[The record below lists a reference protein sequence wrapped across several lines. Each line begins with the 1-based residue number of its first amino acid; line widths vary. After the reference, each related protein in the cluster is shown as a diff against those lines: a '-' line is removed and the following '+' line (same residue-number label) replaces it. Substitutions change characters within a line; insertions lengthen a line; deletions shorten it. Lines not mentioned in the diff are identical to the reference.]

1 MDLRNNRKQ
10 QKIFENMIIEYMT
23 VVVTMGFRLLKS
35 AVLIIQA
42 TGRLYLEGLIAS
54 LQNLY
59 ISFINLYTS

>member
-1 MDLRNNRKQ
+1 
-10 QKIFENMIIEYMT
+10 MIIEYMT

-59 ISFINLYTS
+59 ISFISLYTS